1 MITLTPK
8 QNIAW
13 HEHLERSELR
23 RHLFYGGARSGKTD
37 VILAWLCVQAAN
49 YPGARILMARRTRIA
64 AEKSLWSDSLVK
76 MLRGRRDFRLLESD
90 LEIRHSNG
98 SLIRVDGFDDQER
111 VDKILGTEYLH
122 IFFNEATQISWPTV
136 QTVLSRL
143 AQVVDGAPSHKA
155 IFDCNPKSQRHWL
168 YKAGIL
174 HQNPDTGEPLPDA
187 GVWSSQ
193 HWTPFDNPY
202 LSKDFL
208 DTLKALTG
216 TQRRRMLDGVWCEG
230 EGAVYT
236 EFDEAIHVHKD
247 NMPAGWERWDKVRG
261 IDFGYTNPFVC
272 LWGAIDPD
280 GRLWIYRER
289 YLARQTVQVHAKA
302 INAAEPRGT
311 GYRWTV
317 ADHDAEDRA
326 TLDEAGIRTQRASK
340 NVESG
345 IKAVKERLKVQPDGK
360 PRLIVCECCPETISE
375 FFDYAWQ
382 PAVDGRNA
390 KEAPIKDRDHAMDP
404 IRYMV
409 MKLDQGR
416 GGGLAIPGH
425 LPIGH

>member
-1 MITLTPK
+1 MLTLTLK
-8 QNIAW
+8 QETAW
-13 HEHLERSELR
+13 LEHLDRPDLR

-37 VILAWLCVQAAN
+37 VILTWLCVQAVK

-64 AEKSLWSDSLVK
+64 AAKSLWSDSLVK
-76 MLRGRRDFRLLESD
+76 MLRGRSDFKMLESD

-143 AQVVDGAPSHKA
+143 AQVVPGAPSHKA

-174 HQNPDTGEPLPDA
+174 HQHPETGDA
-187 GVWSSQ
+187 LLDADAWSAL
-193 HWTPFDNPY
+193 HWTPQDNPY

-208 DTLKALTG
+208 ETLKAMTG
-216 TQRRRMLDGVWCEG
+216 PQRRRMLDGVWCEG
-230 EGAVYT
+230 GGAVYE
-236 EFDEAIHVHKD
+236 EFDEEIHVHKGS
-247 NMPAGWERWDKVRG
+247 MPAGWERWDKVRG

-289 YLARQTVQVHAKA
+289 YVARQTVQVHAAA
-302 INAAEPRGT
+302 INAQMRRDER
-311 GYRWTV
+311 YRWTI
-317 ADHDAEDRA
+317 
-326 TLDEAGIRTQRASK
+326 IRVTSR
-340 NVESG
+340 
-345 IKAVKERLKVQPDGK
+345 
-360 PRLIVCECCPETISE
+360 
-375 FFDYAWQ
+375 
-382 PAVDGRNA
+382 
-390 KEAPIKDRDHAMDP
+390 
-404 IRYMV
+404 
-409 MKLDQGR
+409 
-416 GGGLAIPGH
+416 
-425 LPIGH
+425 

>member
-1 MITLTPK
+1 MLTLTPK
-8 QNIAW
+8 QNVAW
-13 HEHLERSELR
+13 RDHLERPELR

-37 VILAWLCVQAAN
+37 VILTWLCVQAAT

-64 AEKSLWSDSLVK
+64 AAKSLWSDSLVK
-76 MLRGRRDFRLLESD
+76 MLRGRTDFKMLESD

-143 AQVVDGAPSHKA
+143 AQVVPGAKSHKA

-174 HQNPDTGEPLPDA
+174 HQHPETGEALLDADTWSALHWIPD
-187 GVWSSQ
+187 
-193 HWTPFDNPY
+193 DNPY
-202 LSKDFL
+202 LSTDFL
-208 DTLKALTG
+208 ETPRAMTG
-216 TQRRRMLDGVWCEG
+216 TQRRRMLEGVWREG
-230 EGAVYT
+230 EGAVYD
-236 EFDEAIHVHKD
+236 EFDEDIHIHKGP
-247 NMPAGWERWDKVRG
+247 MPAGWERWDKVRG

-289 YLARQTVQVHAKA
+289 YIARQTVQVHAAA
-302 INAAEPRGT
+302 INAEMRRDEH
-311 GYRWTV
+311 YRWTV

-326 TLDEAGIRTQRASK
+326 TLHEAGIMTQRASK
-340 NVESG
+340 HVERG
-345 IKAVKERLKVQPDGK
+345 IKAVKERLKVQPDDR
-360 PRLIVCECCPETISE
+360 PRLIICEACTETISE
-375 FFDYAWQ
+375 FYDYAWQ
-382 PAVDGRNA
+382 PQGDNRNA
-390 KEAPIKDRDHAMDP
+390 KEVPLKDRDHAMDP

-416 GGGLAIPGH
+416 GGGLAIPGY
-425 LPIGH
+425 LPIG

>member
-1 MITLTPK
+1 MLTLTLK
-8 QNIAW
+8 QETAW
-13 HEHLERSELR
+13 LEHLDRPEFR

-37 VILAWLCVQAAN
+37 VILTWLCLQAAK

-64 AEKSLWSDSLVK
+64 AAKSLWSDSLVK
-76 MLRGRRDFRLLESD
+76 MLRGRRDFKMLESD

-143 AQVVDGAPSHKA
+143 AQVVPGAPSHKA

-174 HQNPDTGEPLPDA
+174 HQHPETGEPLLDA
-187 GVWSSQ
+187 DAWSAL
-193 HWTPFDNPY
+193 HWTPQDNPY

-208 DTLKALTG
+208 ETLKAMTG
-216 TQRRRMLDGVWCEG
+216 LQRRRMLDGVWCEG
-230 EGAVYT
+230 GGAVYE
-236 EFDEAIHVHKD
+236 EFDEEIHVHKGK
-247 NMPAGWERWDKVRG
+247 MPAGWERWDKVRG

-289 YLARQTVQVHAKA
+289 YVVRQTVQVHAAA
-302 INAAEPRGT
+302 INAQMRRDER
-311 GYRWTV
+311 YRWTV

-326 TLDEAGIRTQRASK
+326 TLHETGIITHRASK
-340 NVESG
+340 NVERG
-345 IKAVKERLKVQPDGK
+345 IKAVKERLKVQPDGR
-360 PRLIVCECCPETISE
+360 PRLIVCDSCPETISE
-375 FFDYAWQ
+375 FYDYAWQ
-382 PAVDGRNA
+382 PQSDGHNA
-390 KEAPIKDRDHAMDP
+390 KEAPLKDRDHAMDP

-409 MKLDQGR
+409 MKLDQCR
-416 GGGLAIPGH
+416 GGGLAIPGF
-425 LPIGH
+425 LPVR

>member
-1 MITLTPK
+1 MLTLTLK
-8 QNIAW
+8 QETAW
-13 HEHLERSELR
+13 LEHLDRPELR

-37 VILAWLCVQAAN
+37 VILTWLCLQAAK

-64 AEKSLWSDSLVK
+64 AAKSLWSDSLVK
-76 MLRGRRDFRLLESD
+76 MLRGRSDFKMLESD

-143 AQVVDGAPSHKA
+143 AQVVPGAPSHKA

-174 HQNPDTGEPLPDA
+174 HQHPETGDA
-187 GVWSSQ
+187 LLDSDAWSAL
-193 HWTPFDNPY
+193 HWTPQDNPY

-208 DTLKALTG
+208 ETLKAMTG
-216 TQRRRMLDGVWCEG
+216 PQRRRMLDGVWCEG
-230 EGAVYT
+230 GGAVYE
-236 EFDEAIHVHKD
+236 EFDEETHVHKGP
-247 NMPAGWERWDKVRG
+247 MPVGWERWDKVRG

-272 LWGAIDPD
+272 LWGAIDLD

-289 YLARQTVQVHAKA
+289 YVARQTVQVHAAA
-302 INAAEPRGT
+302 INVQMRRDER
-311 GYRWTV
+311 YRWTV

-326 TLDEAGIRTQRASK
+326 TLHAAEIITQRASK
-340 NVESG
+340 NVERG
-345 IKAVKERLKVQPDGK
+345 IKAVKERLKVQPDGR
-360 PRLIVCECCPETISE
+360 PRLFVCDSCPETISE
-375 FFDYAWQ
+375 FYDYAWQ
-382 PAVDGRNA
+382 PQSDGHNA
-390 KEAPIKDRDHAMDP
+390 KEAPMKDRDHAMDP

-409 MKLDQGR
+409 MKLDQCR
-416 GGGLAIPGH
+416 GGGLAIPGF
-425 LPIGH
+425 LPVR